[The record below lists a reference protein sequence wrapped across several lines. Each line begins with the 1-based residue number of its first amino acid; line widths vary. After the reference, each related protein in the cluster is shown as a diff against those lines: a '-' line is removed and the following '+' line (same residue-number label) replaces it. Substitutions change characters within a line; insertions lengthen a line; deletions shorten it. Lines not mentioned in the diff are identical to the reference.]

1 MIDVA
6 FQYAKR
12 GFNRKLLSLLEDT
25 PGLVAQTL
33 HGETLLLTAVRHEHT
48 NVFDI
53 LFGFPRVKETVN
65 LRGADGMTPLMV
77 AARNDDAHMINVL
90 LAHGAKK
97 TVRFPDSK
105 MKPFDNA
112 VAGKRLTAAHALNA
126 QDAVVRDRL
135 RLSRGSYRDCAGHTA
150 MVQRLHREFLNG
162 RHDAVAI
169 ASLAVS
175 HMILSVVGDVAVY
188 ASLGVPEDQLAV
200 VRAFKRMPLGAL
212 ERTFAPQIRAIANER
227 GISEFKK
234 DIQWPH
240 LPLVFASSKRGS
252 CVDLLLIKLT
262 LYELRA
268 IEYNFG
274 IFEGKNTLL
283 SHAEVF
289 DHTDSKATN
298 RSLMFVVFSLYHTFR
313 ALQVCRY
320 ALKDAKREAKI
331 LSCMRGIIGS
341 IVPNKF
347 VQTRILKFIMTRNRA
362 TYDACVRLY
371 KKKQVRAP
379 RGKIYTRLPR
389 DVRKRVVKTLKESFP
404 GSIGGWDMPNINRF
418 VFDRDGIENRV
429 WYSNDGLC
437 VFRPILEKDAKRL
450 QAAYNL
456 KAAPSG
462 IYIAYIVKTNKSIG
476 GFASHV
482 FSEIQAKRAGDLL
495 LEVRRSN
502 ARAILVYES
511 LGFTRAASSETQH
524 LYILKN
530 GRLVV

>member
-1 MIDVA
+1 MIDAA
-6 FQYAKR
+6 FQYARR
-12 GFNRKLLSLLEDT
+12 GFNRKLLSLLEDA

-48 NVFDI
+48 NVFDV

-77 AARNDDAHMINVL
+77 AARNDDAYMIGVL

-97 TVRFPDSK
+97 AARLPDSK
-105 MKPFDNA
+105 MKPFDDA
-112 VAGKRLTAAHALNA
+112 VAGRRLTAAHALDA
-126 QDAVVRDRL
+126 QDAVARDRL
-135 RLSRGSYRDCAGHTA
+135 RLSRGPYRGCAGHTA

-169 ASLAVS
+169 ASLAVT

-212 ERTFAPQIRAIANER
+212 EGTFAPQIAAVANER
-227 GISEFKK
+227 SISEFKK

-240 LPLVFASSKRGS
+240 LPLLFASGKRGS
-252 CVDLLLIKLT
+252 CVDVLLLKLT
-262 LYELRA
+262 LYESRA
-268 IEYNFG
+268 IAYDFG

-289 DHTDSKATN
+289 DHTDAKATN
-298 RSLMFVVFSLYHTFR
+298 RSLLFVVFSLYHTFR

-347 VQTRILKFIMTRNRA
+347 VQTRILKFLITRKRS

-379 RGKIYTRLPR
+379 RGKIYTRPPR
-389 DVRKRVVKTLKESFP
+389 DVRERVVKTLKESFP
-404 GSIGGWDMPNINRF
+404 SSIGGWSAPHIDRF
-418 VFDRDGIENRV
+418 VFGRDGVDNRV
-429 WYSNDGLC
+429 WYGSDGLC
-437 VFRPILEKDAKRL
+437 VFRPISGRDAERL

-462 IYIAYIVKTNKSIG
+462 IYIAYIVKTDKSIG

-482 FSEIQAKRAGDLL
+482 FSEIQARGAEDLL
-495 LEVRRSN
+495 LEVKRSN
-502 ARAILVYES
+502 ARAIVVYES
-511 LGFTRAASSETQH
+511 LGFTRVASSGTQH